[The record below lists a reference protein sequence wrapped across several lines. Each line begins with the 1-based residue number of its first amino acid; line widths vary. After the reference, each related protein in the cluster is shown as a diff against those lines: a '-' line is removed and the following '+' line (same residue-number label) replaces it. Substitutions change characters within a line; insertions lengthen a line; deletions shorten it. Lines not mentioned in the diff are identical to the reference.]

1 MPPAAMWTQ
10 CRSSC
15 STNASAYF
23 EQVPPTQPDQP
34 PEAIP
39 EQTINRN
46 WTELVQELRSTQ
58 TGVQVLTGFLLTV
71 PFSDRFDSLDDVQ
84 LTAYLLVLSGSVG
97 ATAAILSPIAYHRIL
112 FRRGRR
118 PWLVETANKIAR
130 TGLVLVALTTCGV
143 VFLTFDL
150 AVGRVGGVVASITAF
165 LGYLVLWVVVPL
177 RARP

>member
-1 MPPAAMWTQ
+1 MH
-10 CRSSC
+10 
-15 STNASAYF
+15 
-23 EQVPPTQPDQP
+23 
-34 PEAIP
+34 IP
-39 EQTINRN
+39 ESEPTGGLPEEMINRN

-71 PFSDRFDSLDDVQ
+71 PFSDRFDSLDHIER
-84 LTAYLLVLSGSVG
+84 TAYLLVLSGAVA

-118 PWLVETANKIAR
+118 PWLVETANQVAR
-130 TGLVLVALTTCGV
+130 AGLVLVALTTCGV

-150 AVGRVGGVVASITAF
+150 AVGGTGGVVASTIAF

>member
-1 MPPAAMWTQ
+1 MQ
-10 CRSSC
+10 
-15 STNASAYF
+15 
-23 EQVPPTQPDQP
+23 PTESDQP
-34 PEAIP
+34 SDGIP

-71 PFSDRFDSLDDVQ
+71 PFSDRFDTLDHVQ
-84 LTAYLLVLSGSVG
+84 RTAYLLVLSGAVT

-118 PWLVETANKIAR
+118 PWLVATANRVAR

-150 AVGRVGGVVASITAF
+150 TVGRTGGVVASLVALI
-165 LGYLVLWVVVPL
+165 GYLMLWIVVPL
-177 RARP
+177 CARP

>member
-1 MPPAAMWTQ
+1 MQ
-10 CRSSC
+10 
-15 STNASAYF
+15 
-23 EQVPPTQPDQP
+23 PTESDQP
-34 PEAIP
+34 SDGIP

-71 PFSDRFDSLDDVQ
+71 PFSDRFDTLDHVQ
-84 LTAYLLVLSGSVG
+84 RTAYLLVLSGAVT

-118 PWLVETANKIAR
+118 PWLVATANRVAR

-150 AVGRVGGVVASITAF
+150 TVGRTGGVVASLVALI
-165 LGYLVLWVVVPL
+165 GYLMLWIVVPL

>member
-1 MPPAAMWTQ
+1 MQTPDEPG
-10 CRSSC
+10 
-15 STNASAYF
+15 SA
-23 EQVPPTQPDQP
+23 EGIP
-34 PEAIP
+34 PE
-39 EQTINRN
+39 TINRN

-71 PFSDRFDSLDDVQ
+71 PFSDKFDDLDDVQ
-84 LTAYLLVLSGSVG
+84 RTAYLLVLSGAVA

-118 PWLVETANKIAR
+118 PWLVETANRVAR
-130 TGLVLVALTTCGV
+130 VGLLLVALTTCGV

-150 AVGRVGGVVASITAF
+150 AVGRAAALAASVIAVV
-165 LGYLVLWVVVPL
+165 GYLVLWVVVPL

>member
-1 MPPAAMWTQ
+1 MQ
-10 CRSSC
+10 
-15 STNASAYF
+15 
-23 EQVPPTQPDQP
+23 PTESDQP
-34 PEAIP
+34 PDGIP

-71 PFSDRFDSLDDVQ
+71 PFSDRFDTLDHVQ
-84 LTAYLLVLSGSVG
+84 RTAYLLVLSGAVT

-112 FRRGRR
+112 FRRGLR
-118 PWLVETANKIAR
+118 PWLVATANQVAR
-130 TGLVLVALTTCGV
+130 AGLVLVALTTCGV

-150 AVGRVGGVVASITAF
+150 AIGRTGGIVASIVAV
-165 LGYLVLWVVVPL
+165 LGYLLLWVAIPL